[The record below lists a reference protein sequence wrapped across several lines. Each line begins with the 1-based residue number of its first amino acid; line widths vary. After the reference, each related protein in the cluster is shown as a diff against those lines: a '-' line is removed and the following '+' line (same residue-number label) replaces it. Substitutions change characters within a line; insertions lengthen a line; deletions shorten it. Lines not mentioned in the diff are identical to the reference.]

1 MKLVDGAGTTVPW
14 GETGELMVRS
24 IFRFSEYR
32 GMSEKFAE
40 TVDNDNW
47 LRTEDLGII
56 IVSKML
62 ILLSIRDNP
71 GKPGHKGN
79 AQFSLSIR
87 AV

>member
-24 IFRFSEYR
+24 IYRFSEYR
-32 GMSEKFAE
+32 GMPEKFAE

-56 IVSKML
+56 IVSKNVNFTMN
-62 ILLSIRDNP
+62 SRQSWKT
-71 GKPGHKGN
+71 G
-79 AQFSLSIR
+79 SLSLYIKEMHSS
-87 AV
+87 A